1 MIWLCL
7 LYRAAFTDLIF
18 FCLVSAE
25 EFQKLGFPASEFV
38 LEGLLSPSDAEIWAP
53 LPRIVEFIFNCGLH
67 GWTIE
72 MIENFRRLCWRYC
85 ILVEEACGD
94 SECVITLHSLTH
106 VPEDIMRFGSPD
118 NYWCFQY
125 ERAVGRYVKQTSNKK
140 GVEKTFARKES
151 QREFIKVWS
160 QQNKLNALTSKQ
172 TGTFDQ
178 RKVICTSFLPYLNNA
193 VVWSA

>member
-1 MIWLCL
+1 MCL

-85 ILVEEACGD
+85 ILVEEAYGEP
-94 SECVITLHSLTH
+94 ECVITLHSLTH

-125 ERAVGRYVKQTSNKK
+125 ERAVGRYVKQTKGHKGSLSKFGHNK
-140 GVEKTFARKES
+140 
-151 QREFIKVWS
+151 
-160 QQNKLNALTSKQ
+160 TS
-172 TGTFDQ
+172 
-178 RKVICTSFLPYLNNA
+178 
-193 VVWSA
+193 